1 MTQAYLSREN
11 ILEAADTPF
20 MDVQVPEWGGT
31 VRVKGLNG
39 TERDRFEAGMIG
51 KDYENVRARLVA
63 LAIVDADGKRLFSD
77 RDVLALGRKSG
88 KALQR
93 VFEAAQRLA
102 GLLPEDIEQMT
113 ENFTSDPSGDSTS
126 N

>member
-1 MTQAYLSREN
+1 MAYLSKDD
-11 ILEAADTPF
+11 ILGASDTPF
-20 MDVQVPEWGGT
+20 SDVDVPEWGGV

-63 LAIVDADGKRLFSD
+63 MAIVDDDGKRLFND

-88 KALQR
+88 RALQR
-93 VFEAAQRLA
+93 VFEVAQRLA
-102 GLLPEDIEQMT
+102 GLLPDDIEQMT
-113 ENFTSDPSGDSTS
+113 ENFTSDPSADSTLS
-126 N
+126 

>member
-1 MTQAYLSREN
+1 MTKAYLSREN

-20 MDVQVPEWGGT
+20 ADVAVPEWGGV

-63 LAIVDADGKRLFSD
+63 MAVVDADGKRIFND

-113 ENFTSDPSGDSTS
+113 ENFTSDPNADSTS